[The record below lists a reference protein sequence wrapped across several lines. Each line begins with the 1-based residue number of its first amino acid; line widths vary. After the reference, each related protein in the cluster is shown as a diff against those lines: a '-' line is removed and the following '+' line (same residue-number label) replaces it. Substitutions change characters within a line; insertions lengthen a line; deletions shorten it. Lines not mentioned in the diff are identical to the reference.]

1 MSEIK
6 EIARQAATD
15 TETAI
20 KDRVAWF
27 YLRQL
32 NGTEQS
38 LSARAGSLLTQS
50 ERTGLPEPRGEAEKA
65 ALRGPCTRM
74 ALLEAQLCDTINAYT
89 KQFTMADPQTPET
102 IRHRMN
108 GRLDTFLTQT
118 QDKLHDTL
126 TACLRQNRTAD
137 QTADALA
144 QTFAKAA
151 ASLSTDV
158 ETCYTKASWYKILR
172 PCEQNGCTAF
182 RFEVRLTDGTCGA
195 CSAQRGKTYTL
206 GQLVEQDLLPPLH
219 PNCCCMLLPETEQAG
234 ALPEIAESPAWYDP
248 LLRIPS
254 DALSMLNGFVAAQQE
269 RLGQGT
275 VLGFLDWLTMG
286 FVSGFAEGASN
297 RFDTLREQPSAYN
310 FVNWLTLGA
319 ADTVKGAV
327 NPDEPLSL
335 EHWLSSLGVLGLA
348 AGIYKFAKSLPTSAP
363 STPEELV
370 RAADHAESI
379 VPPSSQL
386 VVRDPKY
393 LNEYGEVDWERYAPN
408 NGFIAGTEHSNEVL
422 QAGTM
427 IDRYG
432 EPLGRYAAPLGTP
445 YKMRSLPYT
454 ENSEAYHVYRV
465 IKPIQGVKSGIS
477 SAAFDQ
483 PGGGI
488 QYQLPKTVLSL
499 LGEYLEEVKE

>member
-1 MSEIK
+1 M
-6 EIARQAATD
+6 AALGSFFG
-15 TETAI
+15 
-20 KDRVAWF
+20 RVEKISF
-27 YLRQL
+27 VRFQQRHPLRQL
-32 NGTEQS
+32 NNTEQM

-50 ERTGLPEPRGEAEKA
+50 ERTGLPEPRGAAEKT
-65 ALRGPCTRM
+65 ALRGSCTRM

-108 GRLDTFLTQT
+108 GRLDAFLTQT

-126 TACLRQNRTAD
+126 TACLRQTRTAD

-158 ETCYTKASWYKILR
+158 GTCYTKASWYKILR
-172 PCEQNGCTAF
+172 TCEQNGCAAF

-195 CSAQRGKTYTL
+195 CSSQRGKTYTL

-219 PNCCCMLLPETEQAG
+219 PNCRCMLLPETEQAG
-234 ALPEIAESPAWYDP
+234 VFPEIAESPAWYDP

-254 DALSMLNGFVAAQQE
+254 DALSLLNGFVAAQQE

-286 FVSGFAEGASN
+286 IVSGFAEGASN
-297 RFDTLREQPSAYN
+297 RFDTLREQPSAYK

-335 EHWLSSLGVLGLA
+335 EHWLSSLGVIGLA
-348 AGIYKFAKSLPTSAP
+348 AGVYQTLELLKRKPMAEQLHLIAKKNNTDIFNEKPIYASKDTWYN
-363 STPEELV
+363 E
-370 RAADHAESI
+370 DGSI
-379 VPPSSQL
+379 
-386 VVRDPKY
+386 
-393 LNEYGEVDWERYAPN
+393 RYPPN
-408 NGFIAGTEHSNEVL
+408 NGAVLGSEQPIILTKGKVVGRYGKVGTNSCFVTEIGTEPDL
-422 QAGTM
+422 
-427 IDRYG
+427 
-432 EPLGRYAAPLGTP
+432 L
-445 YKMRSLPYT
+445 SLPPHTNVSIYQ
-454 ENSEAYHVYRV
+454 EYLIIKDIPDAVRGV
-465 IKPIQGVKSGIS
+465 IAPWGG
-477 SAAFDQ
+477 SA
-483 PGGGI
+483 GGGI
-488 QYQLPKTVLSL
+488 QYKLPLSL
-499 LGEYLEEVKE
+499 GELIRQGYIIPQ

>member
-1 MSEIK
+1 
-6 EIARQAATD
+6 
-15 TETAI
+15 
-20 KDRVAWF
+20 
-27 YLRQL
+27 
-32 NGTEQS
+32 
-38 LSARAGSLLTQS
+38 
-50 ERTGLPEPRGEAEKA
+50 
-65 ALRGPCTRM
+65 M

-297 RFDTLREQPSAYN
+297 RFDALREQPSAYK

-319 ADTVKGAV
+319 ADMVKGAV

-335 EHWLSSLGVLGLA
+335 EHWLNAIGIVSIAYGLYQSVKYVFAMQPATDSAAA
-348 AGIYKFAKSLPTSAP
+348 AGATKTVWDDITAT
-363 STPEELV
+363 
-370 RAADHAESI
+370 
-379 VPPSSQL
+379 Q
-386 VVRDPKY
+386 PKM
-393 LNEYGEVDWERYAPN
+393 
-408 NGFIAGTEHSNEVL
+408 AGTGIPKSFELTVDGKRYWVNPN
-422 QAGTM
+422 GTKHLAEYTTR
-427 IDRYG
+427 ILSHG
-432 EPLGRYAAPLGTP
+432 Q
-445 YKMRSLPYT
+445 KMTEQQLLRSFQGAV
-454 ENSEAYHVYRV
+454 SEAGKRGYQYNVPIQINEWELIFSPPRAPGQLSV
-465 IKPIQGVKSGIS
+465 IKHALYMP
-477 SAAFDQ
+477 
-483 PGGGI
+483 
-488 QYQLPKTVLSL
+488 
-499 LGEYLEEVKE
+499 